1 MGALECVLEYDH
13 EVESTKYL
21 EAFRQ
26 RKNLDQLGRLG
37 KLQMQQLQRA
47 E

>member
-1 MGALECVLEYDH
+1 MEQLF
-13 EVESTKYL
+13 YL

-26 RKNLDQLGRLG
+26 RKNLDQVGG
-37 KLQMQQLQRA
+37 KTADAAATGA

>member
-1 MGALECVLEYDH
+1 MGQLF
-13 EVESTKYL
+13 YL

-37 KLQMQQLQRA
+37 KTADAAATGA